1 MKVPDLKT
9 AIQIHYQYPAGLGT
23 KQISEL
29 FGVSP
34 STAFNIK
41 KQVLKIMNERN
52 IKCWKSSDI
61 HTQTAYEL
69 WGIDIND
76 LEKRYK
82 KLLSLGIITDDA
94 KKLDL

>member
-9 AIQIHYQYPAGLGT
+9 AIQIYYQYPSGLGT
-23 KQISEL
+23 KQISQL

-34 STAFNIK
+34 STAFNMK
-41 KQVLKIMNERN
+41 KQVQKIMRERN

-76 LEKRYK
+76 IERKYQ
-82 KLLSLGIITDDA
+82 KLLSLGLISDNTNNI
-94 KKLDL
+94 